1 MQVIPIDI
9 PELGNRSYLVH
20 DGVTAIVIDPSRRTK
35 QVLDTAKDTHVTVR
49 AVFETHIH
57 NDYITGGLVLASELK
72 VPYYV
77 SAHDQV
83 AFDHDPIEPE
93 QTVAF
98 GTLRVTAI
106 AAPGHTYHHIS
117 YLVTTDTDE
126 TPALFSG
133 GSLLYGAVGR
143 TDLVSAK
150 DTFPLAKAQYQTAQ
164 FFRNRFDPRTNLY
177 PTHGFGSFCAAAD
190 TEHIAI
196 STLQQQITTNLVYN
210 AKDEANYIAA
220 MLAGLDD
227 YPAYYAYMA
236 PANLQGPISP
246 NLDPPSK
253 LTRAAVLSALHSG
266 VAVVDMRSR
275 TAYAAKH
282 LSGTY
287 NVELDDSLATYVGW
301 LIAWDT
307 PLILVAA
314 SKELVN
320 TAQEQL
326 SLIGREVTGG
336 QIAPNALLAKDTVS
350 YPTRTFADLAKTLPY
365 DHLAII
371 DVRRK
376 SEWQKRHIPEATH
389 IQLHELTSRL
399 QEIDANKT
407 LWIYCSTGFRA
418 SIAASIADSQGRQV
432 VLIDDNFSN
441 AMSAGLIPIEE
452 KPFVLDVR
460 SGKAQLVDIRDT
472 AAWQTEHAVDALHVP
487 LGQLLEG
494 DTGMLDSER
503 QIYVY
508 CDTGDRSGMAENCL
522 CGLGFDAV
530 NIGGLAD
537 WVQGGG
543 ATKKNEA
550 QTRMSELH

>member
-9 PELGNRSYLVH
+9 PELGNRSYLIH
-20 DGVTAIVIDPSRRTK
+20 DGKIALVVDPSRRTK
-35 QVLDTAKDTHVTVR
+35 QILDIAKDAHVTIK

-57 NDYITGGLVLASELK
+57 NDYITGGLMLASELK

-83 AFDHDPIEPE
+83 GFDHDPIEAE
-93 QTVAF
+93 QTIAL

-106 AAPGHTYHHIS
+106 AAPGHTYHHLG
-117 YLVTTDTDE
+117 YLVSTDTDE
-126 TPALFSG
+126 IPALFSG

-143 TDLVSAK
+143 TDLVSAA

-164 FFRNRFDPRTNLY
+164 FFRDRFDPRTNLY
-177 PTHGFGSFCAAAD
+177 PTHGFGSFCAATD

-196 STLQQQITTNLVYN
+196 STLQQQINTNAVYG
-210 AKDEANYIAA
+210 AKDEANYITA

-236 PANLQGPISP
+236 PANLQGPGNP
-246 NLDPPSK
+246 NLEPPTK
-253 LTRAAVLSALHSG
+253 LTRAAVLSAIHSG

-287 NVELDDSLATYVGW
+287 NVELEDNLATYVGW
-301 LIAWDT
+301 LIAWGT
-307 PLILVAA
+307 PLILVAE
-314 SKELVN
+314 SKESVQA
-320 TAQEQL
+320 AQEQL

-336 QIAPNALLAKDTVS
+336 HISPNLLLTKETAS
-350 YPTRTFADLAKTLPY
+350 YPTRTFTDLAKTLP
-365 DHLAII
+365 DDQIAII

-389 IQLHELTSRL
+389 IQLHELSSRL
-399 QEIDANKT
+399 QEIDVNKT

-418 SIAASIADSQGRQV
+418 SIAASIADGQGRQV

-441 AMSAGLIPIEE
+441 ALSAGLIPIEE
-452 KPFVLDVR
+452 KQFVHDVR
-460 SGKAQLVDIRDT
+460 SGKAKLVDIRD
-472 AAWQTEHAVDALHVP
+472 AAEWETEHAEEALHVP

-494 DTGMLDSER
+494 DTSMLDTETPV
-503 QIYVY
+503 YVY
-508 CDTGDRSGMAENCL
+508 CDTGDRSGMAENYL
-522 CGLGFDAV
+522 CAMGFNAV
-530 NIGGLAD
+530 NIGGLSD

-543 ATKKNEA
+543 ATAK
-550 QTRMSELH
+550 

>member
-20 DGVTAIVIDPSRRTK
+20 DGKTAIVIDPSRRTK
-35 QVLDTAKDTHVTVR
+35 QILDIANDAHVTIK
-49 AVFETHIH
+49 AIFETHIH
-57 NDYITGGLVLASELK
+57 NDYITGGFMLASELK

-83 AFDHDPIEPE
+83 AFAHDPIEPE
-93 QTVAF
+93 QTAEL
-98 GTLRVTAI
+98 GRLRITAI
-106 AAPGHTYHHIS
+106 AAPGHTYHHLG
-117 YLVTTDTDE
+117 YLVTTDADE
-126 TPALFSG
+126 IPALFSG

-143 TDLVSAK
+143 TDLVSTA

-164 FFRNRFDPRTNLY
+164 FFRDRFDPRTNLY

-196 STLQQQITTNLVYN
+196 STLQQQVATNAVYS
-210 AKDEANYIAA
+210 AKDEADYITS

-236 PANLQGPISP
+236 PANLHGPRNP
-246 NLDPPSK
+246 NLEPPAK
-253 LTRAAVLSALHSG
+253 LTKAAVLSAIHSG

-287 NVELDDSLATYVGW
+287 NVELEDSLATYVGW

-307 PLILVAA
+307 PLILVAE
-314 SKELVN
+314 SKESVH

-336 QIAPNALLAKDTVS
+336 QISPSQLLANETAT
-350 YPTRTFADLAKTLPY
+350 YPTRTFVDLANALP
-365 DHLAII
+365 DDQLAII

-376 SEWQKRHIPEATH
+376 SEWQKRHIPEAVH
-389 IQLHELTSRL
+389 IQLHELSSRL
-399 QEIDANKT
+399 QEMDANKT

-418 SIAASIADSQGRQV
+418 SIAASIADGQGRQV
-432 VLIDDNFSN
+432 ILIDDNFSN
-441 AMSAGLIPIEE
+441 ALSAGLIPIEE
-452 KPFVLDVR
+452 KQFVHDVR
-460 SGKAQLVDIRDT
+460 SGKAQLVDIRD
-472 AAWQTEHAVDALHVP
+472 AAEWQTEHAEGALHVP

-494 DTGMLDSER
+494 DTSMLDAETP
-503 QIYVY
+503 IYVY
-508 CDTGDRSGMAENCL
+508 CDTGDRSGMAENFL
-522 CGLGFDAV
+522 CGMGFDAL
-530 NIGGLAD
+530 NIGGLSD

-543 ATKKNEA
+543 TTGK
-550 QTRMSELH
+550 